1 MNDLPQV
8 SLVDTVNVIQLAR
21 ETALAKGNEAQ
32 AKRLVPVVN
41 GLQQLVSQSQTVTNK
56 PSPDS
61 GIVGN
66 ADFTNILNAVQS
78 TTTSSG
84 FSLPSQNVVERNQM
98 IQSMAAANM
107 TDLEIAKQMGMSR
120 EEVNLIVSVNDRS
133 SNTGK
138 EGSI

>member
-1 MNDLPQV
+1 MNDIPQV
-8 SLVDTVNVIQLAR
+8 SLFDTINVIQLAR

-41 GLQQLVSQSQTVTNK
+41 GLQQLVTQSQTVTSK

-61 GIVGN
+61 GIVGRE
-66 ADFTNILNAVQS
+66 DFSNILNAVQS
-78 TTTSSG
+78 TSSSN

-98 IQSMAAANM
+98 IQSMAAADM

-120 EEVNLIVSVNDRS
+120 EEVNLIVSVSERS
-133 SNTGK
+133 NSGK
-138 EGSI
+138 EVT